1 MTYDKKA
8 IIEGL
13 KEAGRV
19 AFLGALSAVILW
31 AGTLV
36 SSLDPTS
43 LQYIVLTILLKAGD
57 KFVHKSEDIKATG
70 IAPF

>member
-8 IIEGL
+8 IIEGA

>member
-1 MTYDKKA
+1 MKYDKKA
-8 IIEGL
+8 IIEAL

-57 KFVHKSEDIKATG
+57 KFVHKSEDINASG

>member
-1 MTYDKKA
+1 MIYNKKA
-8 IIEGL
+8 IIEGV

>member
-8 IIEGL
+8 VIEGL
-13 KEAGRV
+13 KELSRV

-43 LQYIVLTILLKAGD
+43 LQYIVLTIVLKAGD